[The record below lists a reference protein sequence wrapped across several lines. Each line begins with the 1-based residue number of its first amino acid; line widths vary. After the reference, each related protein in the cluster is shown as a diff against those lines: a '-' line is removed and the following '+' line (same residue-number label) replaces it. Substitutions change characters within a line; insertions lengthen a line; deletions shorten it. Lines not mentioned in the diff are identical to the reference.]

1 MEAKK
6 KKNEGEDEQGIWS
19 RKAIDVSGETER
31 WMRKRREEKDRSEG
45 WRITMG
51 HVALLG
57 LFGTSLSPVA
67 SGY

>member
-1 MEAKK
+1 MSRVFGAKK
-6 KKNEGEDEQGIWS
+6 QLMRVESE
-19 RKAIDVSGETER
+19 
-31 WMRKRREEKDRSEG
+31 MRKGRVAEDGREG

>member
-1 MEAKK
+1 MRMARVDK
-6 KKNEGEDEQGIWS
+6 DE
-19 RKAIDVSGETER
+19 RER
-31 WMRKRREEKDRSEG
+31 ESDKEQKRE
-45 WRITMG
+45 RITMG

>member
-1 MEAKK
+1 MR
-6 KKNEGEDEQGIWS
+6 EG
-19 RKAIDVSGETER
+19 
-31 WMRKRREEKDRSEG
+31 REEKDWREG

-57 LFGTSLSPVA
+57 PFGTSMSPVA

>member
-1 MEAKK
+1 MEQKS
-6 KKNEGEDEQGIWS
+6 NRCEWRE
-19 RKAIDVSGETER
+19 RER
-31 WMRKRREEKDRSEG
+31 WMRKRRVEKDGSEG

>member
-1 MEAKK
+1 MEKWIRMREK
-6 KKNEGEDEQGIWS
+6 ERERERDKEQ
-19 RKAIDVSGETER
+19 D
-31 WMRKRREEKDRSEG
+31 RE
-45 WRITMG
+45 RITMG

>member
-1 MEAKK
+1 MRGRERREDEQSIWSKK
-6 KKNEGEDEQGIWS
+6 KK
-19 RKAIDVSGETER
+19 AIDESGEW
-31 WMRKRREEKDRSEG
+31 WMRKGREEKDGREG

>member
-1 MEAKK
+1 MEQK
-6 KKNEGEDEQGIWS
+6 I
-19 RKAIDVSGETER
+19 AIDESGEW
-31 WMRKRREEKDRSEG
+31 WMRKGKEEKDGSEG

>member
-1 MEAKK
+1 MVK
-6 KKNEGEDEQGIWS
+6 
-19 RKAIDVSGETER
+19 KAIDER
-31 WMRKRREEKDRSEG
+31 QRGRQERREGWDGGMEG

>member
-1 MEAKK
+1 M
-6 KKNEGEDEQGIWS
+6 
-19 RKAIDVSGETER
+19 RR
-31 WMRKRREEKDRSEG
+31 WMRKWQGERDVMEG
-45 WRITMG
+45 CRITMH

>member
-1 MEAKK
+1 MGKMSIAL
-6 KKNEGEDEQGIWS
+6 GE
-19 RKAIDVSGETER
+19 RKKAIDASEMTER
-31 WMRKRREEKDRSEG
+31 WMRKRREG
-45 WRITMG
+45 WQITMG

>member
-1 MEAKK
+1 
-6 KKNEGEDEQGIWS
+6 
-19 RKAIDVSGETER
+19 
-31 WMRKRREEKDRSEG
+31 MRKERVDKDEKERGREIKSKRE
-45 WRITMG
+45 RITMG